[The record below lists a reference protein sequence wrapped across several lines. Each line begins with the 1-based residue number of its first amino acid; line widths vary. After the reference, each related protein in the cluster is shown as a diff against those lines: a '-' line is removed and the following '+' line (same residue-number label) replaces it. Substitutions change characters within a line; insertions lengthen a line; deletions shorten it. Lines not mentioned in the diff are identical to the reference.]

1 MFNFGNIDYKTEL
14 ELKVSLLEK
23 EHFEQ
28 RDQVIAIIL
37 IIKQLRTNSKS
48 YPFTTIASTTT
59 NTITTP
65 AQSYDNI
72 NRNNDKSNNNNNS
85 NNINSNNC
93 KNKNKDNNN
102 KNNKIMNTKENNN
115 STNKNETQLQEIQ
128 KKKYIFHIL
137 KRMKSRQTKMIY
149 HNQTNISILPKPIE
163 KSHM

>member
-1 MFNFGNIDYKTEL
+1 MDHIMFNFGNIDYKTEL

-37 IIKQLRTNSKS
+37 IIKQLRTTSKS

-72 NRNNDKSNNNNNS
+72 NRNNDKSNNNNN
-85 NNINSNNC
+85 NNNSNNR

-102 KNNKIMNTKENNN
+102 KNNKIMNTKEGN
-115 STNKNETQLQEIQ
+115 LQEIR
-128 KKKYIFHIL
+128 KKK
-137 KRMKSRQTKMIY
+137 
-149 HNQTNISILPKPIE
+149 
-163 KSHM
+163 